1 MKGVNLP
8 SKPPEWDG
16 NWRLVDYDPFTD
28 ISEWYLYN
36 NDNTVTIR
44 KVQHNIDKLLSHNAE
59 QFNNQLGDRWGE
71 GKVVASIP
79 QNVFEDL
86 GLDDAFANKDQAY
99 IAKVL
104 NDSDNAR
111 LRTFKGR
118 I

>member
-1 MKGVNLP
+1 MKAVNLP
-8 SKPPEWDG
+8 SKPKEWDG
-16 NWRLVDYDPFTD
+16 DWRLVDYDPFTD

-36 NDNTVTIR
+36 DDNTITLR
-44 KVQHNIDKLLSHNAE
+44 KVQHNVDKLLSHNAE
-59 QFNNQLGDRWGE
+59 QFNSQLGDRWGD
-71 GKVVASIP
+71 GKVVAKIP

-99 IAKVL
+99 ISKVL

-111 LRTFKGR
+111 LRTFKGN